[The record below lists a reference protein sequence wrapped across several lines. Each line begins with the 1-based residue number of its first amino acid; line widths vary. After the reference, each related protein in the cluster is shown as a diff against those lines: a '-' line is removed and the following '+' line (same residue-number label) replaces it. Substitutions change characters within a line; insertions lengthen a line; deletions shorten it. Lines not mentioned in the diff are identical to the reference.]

1 MHATGQE
8 LRGATYGTETSE
20 SVEPFPILKSKGSE
34 GQLRI
39 EAVPDEIWE
48 WKKPGKP
55 PILKKAAH
63 LLLTQGQDTSTA
75 RLTAVASDNRYV
87 GNGWVPVTGL
97 DPTQSKAAAVFC
109 NSTPGRLLLM
119 RNPGKKLGFPFYSA
133 DALSALSVPNLDD
146 GSQTVELLAA
156 CWEESRKE
164 IVPQFRDGYTPV
176 RRHWDQ
182 AVCDALGWDIDEI
195 AELGELLAREPRVRG
210 VAYGQWK
217 A

>member
-8 LRGATYGTETSE
+8 LRGANYRKETSD

-34 GQLRI
+34 AQLRI

-63 LLLTQGQDTSTA
+63 LLLTQGQRNSTA

-87 GNGWVPVTGL
+87 GDGWVPVTGL
-97 DPTQSKAAAVFC
+97 DPTQSKAVAVFC

-119 RNPGKKLGFPFYSA
+119 RNPAKTLGFPFYSA
-133 DALSALSVPNLDD
+133 DALGALSVPNLDD
-146 GSQTVELLAA
+146 GSRPLDLLTA
-156 CWEESRKE
+156 CWEQTREE
-164 IVPQFRDGYTPV
+164 IVPQFRDGYTTV
-176 RRHWDQ
+176 RRLWDQ
-182 AVCDALGWDIDEI
+182 AVCEALGWDIDRI
-195 AELGELLAREPRVRG
+195 SALGKLLAEEPHVKG
-210 VAYGQWK
+210 VARGQWK
-217 A
+217 P